1 MNLFPYILGPVRVLD
16 ITLTADSHTI
26 AAWRC
31 KAAGDPGR
39 TDYDAAAVARG
50 VAVVTVSGHGAVTK
64 PADTQIAARVRD
76 DGETFLWNERDG
88 QILFVRRERLRPILD
103 ELAAANIHPQRITV
117 AAAGNETQTTD
128 TPNGERQ
135 PAPQH
140 VVEAVREFFAAL
152 RWRQLVRPTA
162 EGSALAQAA
171 VRRLALPVLGLFLC
185 LLAANAVVAPSL
197 GTRRQRLR
205 AELTAR
211 ERTASTAADVTTRQ
225 RALLAE
231 FGTRPALSRAVVCD
245 RIAAAVPERV
255 VLTRLAV
262 EPLAKRFEAEIP
274 LQRQERTAVVA
285 GTAPAAG
292 DVSLFVERLMSEAC
306 CRTVRLTN
314 VERERDAERLAF
326 RIEIGL

>member
-1 MNLFPYILGPVRVLD
+1 MKLLPHILGPVWVLD
-16 ITLTADSHTI
+16 VTLTADSHTI

-31 KAAGDPGR
+31 KAGGDPER
-39 TDYDAAAVARG
+39 TDYDVAAVVRG
-50 VAVVTVSGHGAVTK
+50 VAVVTVSGHGTVTK

-88 QILFVRRERLRPILD
+88 QIVFVRHERLQGLLD
-103 ELAAANIHPQRITV
+103 ELAAAGIHPQRLAVGIPP
-117 AAAGNETQTTD
+117 AAA
-128 TPNGERQ
+128 
-135 PAPQH
+135 A
-140 VVEAVREFFAAL
+140 REFFAAL
-152 RWRQLVRPTA
+152 RWRALLRPDERA
-162 EGSALAQAA
+162 SALAQTL

-197 GTRRQRLR
+197 GTRRQTLQ

-231 FGTRPALSRAVVCD
+231 FGARPALFSAVVCD

-262 EPLAKRFEAEIP
+262 EPLAKRFEAEKP

-292 DVSLFVERLMSEAC
+292 DVSLFVERLTSEAC

>member
-1 MNLFPYILGPVRVLD
+1 MKLLPHILGPVWVLD
-16 ITLTADSHTI
+16 VTLTADSHTI

-31 KAAGDPGR
+31 KAGGDPER
-39 TDYDAAAVARG
+39 TNYDAATVARG
-50 VAVVTVSGHGAVTK
+50 VAVTTVSGHGTVTK
-64 PADTQIAARVRD
+64 PADTQIAARVQD

-88 QILFVRRERLRPILD
+88 QIVFVRRERLQGLLD
-103 ELAAANIHPQRITV
+103 ELAAASIHPQRLAVGIPP
-117 AAAGNETQTTD
+117 AAA
-128 TPNGERQ
+128 
-135 PAPQH
+135 A
-140 VVEAVREFFAAL
+140 REFFAAL
-152 RWRQLVRPTA
+152 RWRVLLRSDEQA
-162 EGSALAQAA
+162 SALAQTF

-197 GTRRQRLR
+197 GARRQALQ

-245 RIAAAVPERV
+245 RIAAVVPERV

-262 EPLAKRFEAEIP
+262 EPLAKRFEAEKP